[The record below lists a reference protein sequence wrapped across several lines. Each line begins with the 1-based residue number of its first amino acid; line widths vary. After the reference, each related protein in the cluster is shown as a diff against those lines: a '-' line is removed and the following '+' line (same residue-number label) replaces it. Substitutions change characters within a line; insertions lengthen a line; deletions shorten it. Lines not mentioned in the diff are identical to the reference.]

1 MNFYSFIIIF
11 LQMMINFIVH
21 VFGYVVRLHS
31 FIKIADIRMLEI
43 TLIENVTNNF
53 IHIYLF
59 CCIELS
65 SAINN

>member
-1 MNFYSFIIIF
+1 MMIIF
-11 LQMMINFIVH
+11 IGH

-31 FIKIADIRMLEI
+31 FIKIAHIRMLEI

-53 IHIYLF
+53 INIYLF

-65 SAINN
+65 SPINN